1 MLLFLL
7 KNQINFMKKISLI
20 LAVFSVFQ
28 SFGQE
33 IEKPTTTTTTTTST
47 TVSTTLVEAIKDQ
60 NSFIK
65 RNELKID
72 PTYLIFAGA
81 FNLTY
86 ERLINKESGF
96 GVNLII
102 SSGEEINT
110 TFSLTPFY
118 RFYFGKKPAAGFFFE
133 GFTSINSFKYD
144 SYLYIN
150 NYNGY
155 YNNGVSTVERKSTT
169 DLAFGIGIGGKWMSN
184 NGIIFELNAGI
195 GRNLLN
201 DYSASNKDGLSS
213 SEKIFGRGGIS
224 IGYRFE

>member
-1 MLLFLL
+1 MLA
-7 KNQINFMKKISLI
+7 I
-20 LAVFSVFQ
+20 FSVFHMF
-28 SFGQE
+28 SQE
-33 IEKPTTTTTTTTST
+33 IEKPNTTTTTTTST
-47 TVSTTLVEAIKDQ
+47 TVSTTLVEAIKSE
-60 NSFIK
+60 NSFFK

-72 PTYLIFAGA
+72 PTYIIFAGA
-81 FNLTY
+81 LNLTY

-96 GVNLII
+96 GVNLIV

-118 RFYFGKKPAAGFFFE
+118 RFYFGKKPATGFFFE

-144 SYLYIN
+144 SYLNIN
-150 NYNGY
+150 NNNGY
-155 YNNGVSTVERKSTT
+155 YNGYSIVDRKSAT

-201 DYSASNKDGLSS
+201 DYSASNQDGLSS